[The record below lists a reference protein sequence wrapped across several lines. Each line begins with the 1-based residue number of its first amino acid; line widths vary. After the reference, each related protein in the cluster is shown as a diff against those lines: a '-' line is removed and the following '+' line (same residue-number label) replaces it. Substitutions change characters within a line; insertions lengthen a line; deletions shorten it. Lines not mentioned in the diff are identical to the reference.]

1 MGPLA
6 IEIGLGCSP
15 ENVGQAFSSIKYEFD
30 FARIS
35 FKRLIDDSSRER
47 A

>member
-6 IEIGLGCSP
+6 IEIGLSCSA
-15 ENVGQAFSSIKYEFD
+15 EDVGRAFSSIKYKFD

-35 FKRLIDDSSRER
+35 FKRLVDESSRDR